1 MRGVEVGR
9 AQFRMRL
16 RVEPDRAH
24 EPERLGDP
32 VREFLVAPG
41 LRAVFDEAEH
51 PTVGVLEIGVAAARE
66 RAQQV
71 ERRGG
76 LAIGLDLPS
85 RIGLARLRRE
95 LDVVDDVAAIGRQRD
110 AADRLDVGR
119 ARLGEL
125 PGDAPHLH
133 DRRRRREGHHHRHLQ
148 EDAEEIPNVV
158 CGMLGEAFRAIA
170 PLQQKGLA
178 RRRLA
183 QRPFELARLAC
194 KNQRR
199 IARELALHRRQR
211 RVIGIDR
218 GLLDRLGPP
227 ALGTPI
233 RLRHRPT
240 PLNSRRDAIRPR
252 FLRGSR
258 LYRSAR
264 PMAIWTI
271 PLPAACGEGPGLGR
285 PKGDGSLGG
294 PGATSYQRPREDS
307 RPPPS
312 NDPSPL
318 GNHLHLKFLPEYG

>member
-16 RVEPDRAH
+16 RVETDRAH
-24 EPERLGDP
+24 ERERLGDP
-32 VREFLVAPG
+32 VREFLVALG
-41 LRAVFDEAEH
+41 LRALFDEAEH

-95 LDVVDDVAAIGRQRD
+95 LDIVDDVAAIGRQRD

-158 CGMLGEAFRAIA
+158 CGMLGEALRAIA

-240 PLNSRRDAIRPR
+240 PLNSRRDAIRPPVPPR
-252 FLRGSR
+252 EPSIQEREADGDMDNSAPRHLRRRARVGAAKRGWVAGRSR
-258 LYRSAR
+258 RHFISTTSR
-264 PMAIWTI
+264 GTR
-271 PLPAACGEGPGLGR
+271 GR
-285 PKGDGSLGG
+285 PHQ
-294 PGATSYQRPREDS
+294 TIQV
-307 RPPPS
+307 PS
-312 NDPSPL
+312 VIIST
-318 GNHLHLKFLPEYG
+318 